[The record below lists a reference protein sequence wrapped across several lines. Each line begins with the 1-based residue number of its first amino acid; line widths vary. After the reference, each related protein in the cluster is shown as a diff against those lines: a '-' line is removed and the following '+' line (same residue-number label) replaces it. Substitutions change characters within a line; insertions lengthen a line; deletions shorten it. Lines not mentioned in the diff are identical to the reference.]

1 MLTPRSRLGYH
12 YYPDD
17 RHFTQADLE
26 TWLPVLDSLG
36 AQWLTLR
43 ASPERAIP
51 EPFVRGLVG
60 AGIQPVVHVPLSIA
74 RLVESNLATLFTC
87 YAQWGIQHVVV
98 FDRPNLRA
106 SWDPSNWGRSGLV
119 ERFLDVMLPVL
130 HAQRSSGLRPVLPPL
145 EPGGDYWDTAF
156 HGSLLEALARRGQS
170 NLQAEL
176 TLAIYAWTFDRPLN
190 WGAGGAS
197 RWPEAR
203 PYHTPEGCQDQ
214 RGLRAFDW
222 YRSVAE
228 TSGLAHLPMLVIAG
242 GALPNAADPAIGA
255 DSHTEQNL
263 AIARALQSEDIPPSL
278 LNFAFYP
285 LATDP
290 DHTDHGAAW
299 FPTLE
304 APRPVVAAFRRL
316 AELAPKNAVSATEK
330 PIKHYLLLPSG
341 TGASFI
347 QEWEKL
353 AEFTAAH
360 HPATGFSL
368 EEARLAQQVTLA
380 GDEESISPEV
390 EYALRA
396 SGCRVQRLT
405 RGADSRTD
413 SSPVAEGCRAAFA
426 EAGV

>member
-1 MLTPRSRLGYH
+1 MPTPSTRLGYH

-17 RHFTQADLE
+17 QHFTQADLE

-36 AQWLTLR
+36 ARWLTLR

-51 EPFVRGLVG
+51 EPFIRGLVDG
-60 AGIQPVVHVPLSIA
+60 GIQPVVHIPLPVA
-74 RLVESNLATLFTC
+74 PLVESNLGTLFSC

-98 FDRPNLRA
+98 FDRPNLRT
-106 SWDPSNWGRSGLV
+106 SWQLVSWGRSGLV
-119 ERFLDVMLPVL
+119 DRFLDLLLPVL
-130 HAQRSSGLRPVLPPL
+130 LSQRSSGLRPILPAL

-156 HGSLLEALARRGQS
+156 LGNLLEALARRGQS
-170 NLQAEL
+170 SLMAEL
-176 TLAIYAWTFDRPLN
+176 TLAIYAWTLDRPLD
-190 WGAGGAS
+190 WGAGGPS

-228 TSGLAHLPMLVIAG
+228 ASGLADLPMLVIAG
-242 GALPNAADPAIGA
+242 GALPTMADASIGP
-255 DSHTEQNL
+255 DLHTEQNL
-263 AIARALQSEDIPPSL
+263 AIARALQSEQIPPSV
-278 LNFAFYP
+278 LNFAFYI
-285 LATDP
+285 LATEP
-290 DHTDHGAAW
+290 DHPDHGAAW
-299 FPTLE
+299 FPSLE

-316 AELAPKNAVSATEK
+316 AELAPKGKDLAADK

-353 AEFTAAH
+353 AEFTADH
-360 HPATGFSL
+360 HPAIGFSF
-368 EEARLAQQVTLA
+368 EEARLAQEVTLA
-380 GDEESISPEV
+380 GGEESISPEV

-396 SGCRVQRLT
+396 SGCHVRRMT
-405 RGADSRTD
+405 PAADGRPR
-413 SSPVAEGCRAAFA
+413 SSTEA
-426 EAGV
+426 EACCPSFAKAGA